1 MNLSL
6 CAAGQSRQQRTLR
19 LLLAY
24 LAFSVKHYL
33 YHSSFFLLSVAI
45 SDDIGAIIIIAVF
58 YSSDLSTISL
68 VVASA
73 GLVVLFALNRM
84 KVSKVGPYLV
94 VGLVVWAAVLKSG
107 VHATLAG
114 FAVAWFIPIAVKNDN
129 SNSLLKKLEHDLH
142 PWVAFAILPVFAFA
156 NAGVSLAGVG
166 LEDLTN
172 STTLGIILGLFLG
185 KQFGIFSASCAGDKN
200 WTYFATCRFKLGSA
214 LLGMFALWYWLHY
227 EFFYRVTCLRRHG
240 PIV

>member
-1 MNLSL
+1 M
-6 CAAGQSRQQRTLR
+6 
-19 LLLAY
+19 LLAY

-84 KVSKVGPYLV
+84 KVSKVGPYLI

-114 FAVAWFIPIAVKNDN
+114 FAVAWFILIAVKNDN
-129 SNSLLKKLEHDLH
+129 SNSLLKELEHDLH

-156 NAGVSLAGVG
+156 NADVSLAGVG

-185 KQFGIFSASCAGDKN
+185 KQFGIFSASWLAIKTGLTSLPAGSN
-200 WTYFATCRFKLGSA
+200 WGSA
-214 LLGMFALWYWLHY
+214 LLGMFALWYWFHY
-227 EFFYRVTCLRRHG
+227 EFVYRVTCLRRHG